1 MKEQEIL
8 EEVDKILE
16 NVKDVRRNLIFI
28 PRENEEEMDE
38 FLWK

>member
-28 PRENEEEMDE
+28 PRENEEETDE